1 MKMKKIVSLGL
12 AVFMALSVA
21 ACGGD
26 ADGAA
31 NDGANTPAGDQV
43 SDGSQGADDSP
54 EGTEGTEEGNAPSTD
69 EAIANAGVMSSFQDP
84 ANTQKSDETIV
95 IGLGTEPA
103 FLYSAAAGNLA
114 NEPSIIDNALRDPL
128 VGFDQQTGEV
138 LPRLATAWEWV
149 DDTHCKFTLRD
160 DVTMT
165 DGTPLVAD
173 DVVYTVNSIWRD
185 LNSTNDTGLYIAPE
199 GAVAEDEHTVTIAFT
214 TPVPDLLA
222 MLSWSNYGI
231 VSEDEINA
239 AGGIEGVQKNPMA
252 GSGKYKFKE

>member
-1 MKMKKIVSLGL
+1 MKMKKLVSLGL
-12 AVFMALSVA
+12 AACMALYVA
-21 ACGGD
+21 ACGGNTD
-26 ADGAA
+26 NAA
-31 NDGANTPAGDQV
+31 NDGANTPADSQTEDSGQTPAGDTD
-43 SDGSQGADDSP
+43 SAQGEDASAP
-54 EGTEGTEEGNAPSTD
+54 GQEEAM
-69 EAIANAGVMSSFQDP
+69 ANAGVINAFQDP